1 MKNLGAVILIIYLF
15 YYTKT
20 MSKIIWIDLGTTNS
34 AFAYMVSDKSEI
46 IANAEGAR
54 TTPSIVYIKGDEL
67 IVGDLAKRKAILEP
81 KNVVYEAKRFIG
93 SKWSEVKAEAKKMPY
108 DTKEGKD
115 GGVIIVV
122 DGKEYK
128 PEQISAFVLQKIKA
142 DAEKFLGSP
151 VTSAVITV
159 PAYFNDSQRNATKAA
174 GEIAGL
180 KVERIINEP
189 TAAALSYGIGK
200 NKDEK
205 VAVFDLWWGTFDVT
219 LLEIGAEGTFQVLS
233 TSWDTHL
240 GGADIDQVLID
251 WLIAW
256 FKSKEG
262 VDLSENS
269 MALQRLKDEAEKAKK
284 QLSQADSVDIT
295 IPFIAQD
302 SYGQPK
308 NLQETLSRATF
319 EDMVG
324 KLLEKT
330 KQPVLSALKD
340 AKLSAWDIDEVIL
353 VWWSTRVPL
362 VQTIV
367 KDLFGKEAKAT
378 VNPDEAVATGAAIQG
393 GIIQG
398 DVQDILL
405 LDVTP
410 LSLWVEVEGHMV
422 DVVIPRNTTIPAKKT
437 KTYTTA
443 VDNQPAVT
451 IHVLQGERPMA
462 ADNKALWQF
471 NLEWIPSMR
480 RGEPQIEV
488 TFDIDANGILNVSA
502 KEKTTGKEQKVTIQW
517 ATWLSDDEI
526 EKAQAEAAEF
536 AEEDKKKREL
546 VEVRNKVDAMGYQ
559 ITKFLDDA
567 KEQEEKN
574 PEAKLA
580 NEDKTKLEEF
590 ATRATEMKAKEDATK
605 EEMESLTKEIEET
618 LNELYKKYGW
628 SWNSNAATDNP
639 GEQVIEPEEVIDAE

>member
-1 MKNLGAVILIIYLF
+1 
-15 YYTKT
+15 
-20 MSKIIWIDLGTTNS
+20 MSKIIWIDLWTTNS

-46 IANAEGAR
+46 IANAEWAR

-67 IVGDLAKRKAILEP
+67 IVGELAKRKAILEP
-81 KNVVYEAKRFIG
+81 KNVVYEAKRFIW
-93 SKWSEVKAEAKKMPY
+93 SKRSEVKKEAKKMPY
-108 DTKEGKD
+108 EMKEAKD
-115 GGVIIVV
+115 GWVLIVV

-151 VTSAVITV
+151 ITSAVITV

-189 TAAALSYGIGK
+189 TAAALAYGVDK
-200 NKDEK
+200 TKDQK
-205 VAVFDLWWGTFDVT
+205 VAVFDLWWWTFDVT
-219 LLEIGAEGTFQVLS
+219 ILDIGSEWTFQVLS
-233 TSWDTHL
+233 TSGDTHL
-240 GGADIDQVLID
+240 GWADVDQILID

-256 FKSKEG
+256 FKTKEG
-262 VDLSENS
+262 VDLSENA
-269 MALQRLKDEAEKAKK
+269 MALQRLKDEAEKAKM
-284 QLSQADSVDIT
+284 QLSQAESVDIT

-308 NLQETLSRATF
+308 NLQETLTRAKF
-319 EDMVG
+319 EQMMEPI
-324 KLLEKT
+324 LSKT
-330 KQPVLSALKD
+330 KTPVKNALKD
-340 AKLSAWDIDEVIL
+340 AKLKAWDIQEVIL
-353 VWWSTRVPL
+353 VWWSTRIPM
-362 VQTIV
+362 VQKIV
-367 KDLFGKEAKAT
+367 SELFGKQAKAT
-378 VNPDEAVATGAAIQG
+378 VNPDEAVAWWAAIQW
-393 GIIQG
+393 GILQG

-410 LSLWVEVEGHMV
+410 LSLWVEVEWHMV

-471 NLEWIPSMR
+471 NLEWIPPMR
-480 RGEPQIEV
+480 RWEAQIEV

-502 KEKTTGKEQKVTIQW
+502 QEKTTGKEQKVTIQW

-526 EKAQAEAAEF
+526 EKAQAEAAQF
-536 AEEDKKKREL
+536 AEEDEKKKEL
-546 VEVRNKVDAMGYQ
+546 VELKNKADAMGYQ
-559 ITKFLDDA
+559 ITKFLDEA

-580 NEDKTKLEEF
+580 DEDKEKLEWL
-590 ATRATEMKAKEDATK
+590 AKEAIELKDKEDVTK
-605 EEMESLTKEIEET
+605 DELEKVTKEIEET
-618 LNELYKKYGW
+618 LNWLYQTYWGQR
-628 SWNSNAATDNP
+628 NSDAATDNP
-639 GEQVIEPEEVIDAE
+639 WDQVIEADEVIDADE